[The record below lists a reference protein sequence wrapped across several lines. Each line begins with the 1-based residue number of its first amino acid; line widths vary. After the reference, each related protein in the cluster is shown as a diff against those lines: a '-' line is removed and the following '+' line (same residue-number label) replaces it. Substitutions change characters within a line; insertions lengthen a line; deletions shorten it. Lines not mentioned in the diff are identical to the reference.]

1 MWLTSCSLSEI
12 RLFQSEDVVN
22 LSVTSLVVGLFGCS
36 LGLPLD
42 IYIDRDISPFILDFL
57 IYWDIFVIAVFKV
70 FPS

>member
-1 MWLTSCSLSEI
+1 MWLTSCSPSEI

-22 LSVTSLVVGLFGCS
+22 LSVTLVVGLFGCS
-36 LGLPLD
+36 LLGLPVD

-57 IYWDIFVIAVFKV
+57 TYWDIFAIAVFKV